1 MMARLCG
8 HMEFMQSTNYFN
20 ALPFHE
26 FDRCI
31 FVYRAACHFRLHA
44 MEHVEESVAK
54 ISIYS
59 NSLVS
64 SANSPDSLNANIQS
78 ELQIFQIVEIFG
90 MVIVPKCAAFFPSL
104 TFCTFCPDNDV
115 RPQSNILNL
124 NNNTIRFVSLF
135 NSVPCNSDKGI
146 FYESSISASPC
157 VIYVLICC

>member
-1 MMARLCG
+1 MWSHGIHAI
-8 HMEFMQSTNYFN
+8 HKFKNYFN
-20 ALPFHE
+20 ALTFHE

-90 MVIVPKCAAFFPSL
+90 MVIVPKCAAF
-104 TFCTFCPDNDV
+104 
-115 RPQSNILNL
+115 
-124 NNNTIRFVSLF
+124 
-135 NSVPCNSDKGI
+135 
-146 FYESSISASPC
+146 SPR
-157 VIYVLICC
+157 